1 MNQGWEKFDEQ
12 KLTNANAFISIV
24 ISIAMLTAHATLF

>member
-12 KLTNANAFISIV
+12 KIDECQCIDFIHSFHIN
-24 ISIAMLTAHATLF
+24 S